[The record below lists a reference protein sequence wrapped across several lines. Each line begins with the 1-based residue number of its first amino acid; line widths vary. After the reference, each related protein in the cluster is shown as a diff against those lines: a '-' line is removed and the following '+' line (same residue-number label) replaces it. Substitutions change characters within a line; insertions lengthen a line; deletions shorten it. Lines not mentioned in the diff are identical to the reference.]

1 MPKLSHWTD
10 TVPLLGLLTVAFFA
24 GCLTG
29 RKFVDV
35 DWETLLTGILAVG
48 AGAFALGAARI
59 QISHQKAERR
69 SQIEREELLDHTN
82 FLQDMEIFIL
92 ELKNTCKHVLNSK
105 DKEIQA
111 DLLEQYYEIFFPN
124 SMPLKPA
131 TTNEDISFRYNQI
144 RLGYRMLNRQ
154 LATVAVLKTSICKQE
169 SFQASL
175 HKNAGT
181 LHKVCAQFPK
191 SDLVFPIEE
200 ENNRKEKYKA

>member
-1 MPKLSHWTD
+1 MPKLNHWTD
-10 TVPLLGLLTVAFFA
+10 TIPLLGLLTVAFFA

-29 RKFVDV
+29 RKFVEV

-82 FLQDMEIFIL
+82 FLQDMEIFII
-92 ELKNTCKHVLNSK
+92 ELKNTCKHVLKSK

-111 DLLEQYYEIFFPN
+111 DLLEQYYEVFFPN
-124 SMPLKPA
+124 SMPAKPA
-131 TTNEDISFRYNQI
+131 TTNEEISFRYNQI

-154 LATVAVLKTSICKQE
+154 LETVAVWKASILKHE
-169 SFQASL
+169 RFRASL
-175 HKNAGT
+175 HKNADM
-181 LHKVCAQFPK
+181 LHKICDQFPK
-191 SDLVFPIEE
+191 SDLVFAIEE
-200 ENNRKEKYKA
+200 ENDSEEQYTA